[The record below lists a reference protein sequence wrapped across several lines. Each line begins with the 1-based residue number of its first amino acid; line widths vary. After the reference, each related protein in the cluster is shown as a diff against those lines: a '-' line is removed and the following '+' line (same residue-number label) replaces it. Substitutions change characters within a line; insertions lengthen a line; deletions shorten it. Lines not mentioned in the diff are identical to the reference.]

1 MTDDIDAIV
10 APRTDDP
17 TARLVPGARVRQ
29 CAQCDA
35 DVWVAPSTFAAFKG
49 KKMPPIC
56 IAAYLVT
63 SSTRRVFRPQ
73 RHKPAWTLLSEQVSF
88 AVF

>member
-49 KKMPPIC
+49 KKMPPIWC
-56 IAAYLVT
+56 APCALLVAEAQSPGT
-63 SSTRRVFRPQ
+63 PRRPRG
-73 RHKPAWTLLSEQVSF
+73 RA
-88 AVF
+88 